1 MKVKSHKE
9 LIDGHNTVTFF
20 IEDVHTNTLIHSD
33 TFIIT
38 KKTKIRQL
46 KADFVDYVLDMQK
59 MEKSLL
65 EAQIHEL
72 KKNMIPMNLETI
84 NSNNSNNIN

>member
-20 IEDVHTNTLIHSD
+20 IEDKETNCLIHSD

-38 KKTKIRQL
+38 PKTRIKELKYNFVSYVQDMKKMELAML
-46 KADFVDYVLDMQK
+46 KARVHKIKENKIKLD
-59 MEKSLL
+59 L
-65 EAQIHEL
+65 ENI
-72 KKNMIPMNLETI
+72 
-84 NSNNSNNIN
+84 SNNSVN